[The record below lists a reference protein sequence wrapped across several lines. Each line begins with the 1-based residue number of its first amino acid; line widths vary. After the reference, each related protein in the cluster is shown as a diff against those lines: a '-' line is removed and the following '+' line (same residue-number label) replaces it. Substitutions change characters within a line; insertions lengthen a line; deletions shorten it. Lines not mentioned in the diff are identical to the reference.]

1 MTAEGTGPIELLFVS
16 EFVKCLAEAFRAAI
30 DDGESAGDEDF
41 AINRLEQTFGGRLG
55 VDSDDAA
62 GPDVGGVA
70 DEDFGPAI
78 EVEVIQHENGLNRKR
93 WLVTLWDREV
103 FWWLAFWDVK

>member
-1 MTAEGTGPIELLFVS
+1 
-16 EFVKCLAEAFRAAI
+16 
-30 DDGESAGDEDF
+30 
-41 AINRLEQTFGGRLG
+41 
-55 VDSDDAA
+55 
-62 GPDVGGVA
+62 VA